1 MSTASNI
8 NTKSISKA
16 LSILKTFTD
25 DSPRQRVSDVASKLG
40 LSVSTVS
47 RHLSTMLDL
56 GFVERNDETGYY
68 SLGIELITLAGIALH
83 TSDVY
88 RHAYPEVHRLALETD
103 LHCFL
108 GIPFKKEI
116 IHLISFGPE
125 DTVDLFTPIGH
136 HHPMF
141 CSAIGK
147 AMLAFM
153 PLKEASAILKDQP
166 LKRYAPDTIVD
177 MNEIEKSLRKIRS
190 QGYATISN
198 ELTAGKASIAA
209 PIRDR
214 NRIIVGAISI
224 SGSISQLD
232 LAHREKELAQRVM
245 LAADRISGKLGF
257 FPK

>member
-1 MSTASNI
+1 
-8 NTKSISKA
+8 
-16 LSILKTFTD
+16 
-25 DSPRQRVSDVASKLG
+25 
-40 LSVSTVS
+40 
-47 RHLSTMLDL
+47 
-56 GFVERNDETGYY
+56 
-68 SLGIELITLAGIALH
+68 
-83 TSDVY
+83 
-88 RHAYPEVHRLALETD
+88 
-103 LHCFL
+103 
-108 GIPFKKEI
+108 
-116 IHLISFGPE
+116 
-125 DTVDLFTPIGH
+125 
-136 HHPMF
+136 
-141 CSAIGK
+141 